1 MDALRKMTI
10 EPARRLERYAPVMN
24 SKGRLSVGS
33 DADITIF
40 DVATDIDQATYADPN
55 LPSAGIEYVLINGV
69 VVDGGEF
76 LPDIRHGRGIRTQ

>member
-1 MDALRKMTI
+1 
-10 EPARRLERYAPVMN
+10 MN

-40 DVATDIDQATYADPN
+40 DAATVIDQATYADPN

-69 VVDGGEF
+69 VVVDGGEF